1 MQNFT
6 CVKDFEKKA
15 SQNLPKAAYDYYRS
29 GANAC
34 VTLHD
39 NVDAFKKIH
48 LKTSI
53 FSDKTAP
60 RITDTTILGHKV
72 KTPICIASTAFHK
85 MATSEG
91 ELATAR
97 AANAYLNTPIKLSSW
112 STTPLEEVAACAPD
126 SLKFFQIYLS
136 KIPEVNKDLWARVKN
151 AGYKA
156 LHVTIDT

>member
-1 MQNFT
+1 M
-6 CVKDFEKKA
+6 
-15 SQNLPKAAYDYYRS
+15 PKAAYDYYRS
-29 GANAC
+29 GANGC

-48 LKTSI
+48 LKPSI
-53 FSDKTAP
+53 FCDASIP
-60 RITDTTILGHKV
+60 VSTDTSILGHKV

-85 MATSEG
+85 MATAEG

-112 STTPLEEVAACAPD
+112 ATTPLEDVASQAPD

-136 KIPEVNKDLWARVKN
+136 KVPEVNKDLWTRVKN

-156 LHVTIDT
+156 LHLTIDTQILGKRENDVRNGF